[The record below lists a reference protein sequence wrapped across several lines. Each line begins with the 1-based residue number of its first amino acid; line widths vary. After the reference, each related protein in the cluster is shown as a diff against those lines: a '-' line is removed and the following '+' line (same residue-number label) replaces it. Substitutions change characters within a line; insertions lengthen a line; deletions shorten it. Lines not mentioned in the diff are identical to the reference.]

1 MVDLTKAL
9 EMNDSHDPGAEFAAL
24 QAVITALQRVDAAAR
39 RRIFDAAAT
48 FLQIERPQS
57 ARQRTPSEHAVAR
70 GTASSHAPPSAYPGF
85 SEDTS
90 MSPKEF
96 LFQKQPRTDVE
107 RIAALAFY
115 LAHYRD
121 TPQFKTIDLT
131 KLNTEAAQQ
140 KFSNA
145 ANSANN
151 AVKQG
156 YLVPT
161 TKGQRQLSA
170 AGERFVQA
178 LPDRD
183 AARTAMSASGPR
195 RRTRRA
201 ASKPKAATA

>member
-1 MVDLTKAL
+1 MKVLNMD
-9 EMNDSHDPGAEFAAL
+9 DQDPGAEFAAL
-24 QAVITALQRVDAAAR
+24 QAVISALQPIDPAAR
-39 RRIFDAAAT
+39 QRIFDSAAT
-48 FLQIERPQS
+48 FLDIDRPAPRHRATGEALS
-57 ARQRTPSEHAVAR
+57 SPGV
-70 GTASSHAPPSAYPGF
+70 GTADTSRQQYPGF

-107 RIAALAFY
+107 RIAALAYY

-131 KLNTEAAQQ
+131 KLNTEAAQP

-145 ANSANN
+145 ASSANN

-170 AGERFVQA
+170 AGERFVAA

-183 AARTAMSASGPR
+183 AARAAMNAGSPR
-195 RRTRRA
+195 RRTRKPA
-201 ASKPKAATA
+201 GAKSKPTAA